1 MIVNLIKKYKELIL
15 YGIFGLGATLVN
27 IIAFY
32 LLRKGG
38 ISLIPSNC
46 LAWFFAFVFA
56 FVTNKVIVFG
66 STDWK
71 SGKAVYELITF
82 TAARLGTLVVDTAMM
97 YAMVDLMKINDL
109 ISKVVVNIVVIIIN
123 YVLSKF
129 VIFNKKEDLRI
140 SKDTITDMITNI
152 VNTVYNK
159 TEWYRK
165 NKFFNSMFFK
175 YTVLF
180 CIKAFIAFLQFIK
193 YH

>member
-109 ISKVVVNIVVIIIN
+109 I
-123 YVLSKF
+123 
-129 VIFNKKEDLRI
+129 
-140 SKDTITDMITNI
+140 
-152 VNTVYNK
+152 
-159 TEWYRK
+159 
-165 NKFFNSMFFK
+165 
-175 YTVLF
+175 
-180 CIKAFIAFLQFIK
+180 
-193 YH
+193 

>member
-56 FVTNKVIVFG
+56 FITNKVFVFE
-66 STDWK
+66 SKEWK
-71 SGKAVYELITF
+71 TKKAIYEMISFTF
-82 TAARLGTLVVDTAMM
+82 ARLMTLFIDTA
-97 YAMVDLMKINDL
+97 LMWFLVYKISFNDML
-109 ISKVVVNIVVIIIN
+109 SKIIVNIIVIILN

-129 VIFNKKEDLRI
+129 WIFK
-140 SKDTITDMITNI
+140 
-152 VNTVYNK
+152 
-159 TEWYRK
+159 
-165 NKFFNSMFFK
+165 
-175 YTVLF
+175 
-180 CIKAFIAFLQFIK
+180 
-193 YH
+193 